1 MLTRSDIDDLKR
13 TFMPA
18 DPGADESP
26 HRNDI
31 PLPDG
36 PEDFGL
42 SPDSVRDGEAHQ
54 PTQQA
59 APLALITPPQ
69 WRGITIPPRR
79 WLATNRIPA
88 DDVAILSGDGGG
100 GKTTIALQLAV
111 SVAAELG
118 DWLGTTCETGP
129 VIFFSGEEPENE
141 MRRRLDRVARKRGL
155 EADEIENLHF
165 HFAEPDACTLGTGKP
180 NCPITPT
187 PLFESLHQ
195 AARDIRPAL
204 ILVDSNA
211 ATLGGNYLDRVHT
224 RTFAG
229 LFRRVARDVDCAV
242 LLLDHPSL
250 SGMTNGTGRAGNMD
264 WQNAVRAFF
273 YLRSVDNADGGKGRE
288 LEIMKTN
295 YGPPGEKQKLRWE
308 DGCYALES
316 SVPTPRQAAA
326 EQKIDDLFVR
336 LLAERNAQ
344 GRWVTPNKAVGY
356 APKELAAMPSA
367 EGCTAAALANA
378 MERLLVAKLI
388 TVETS
393 GPPTKQRQRLV
404 TTLPTT
410 LPTGN

>member
-1 MLTRSDIDDLKR
+1 MLTRSDIADLKR
-13 TFMPA
+13 PFLPSE
-18 DPGADESP
+18 PGDDESP
-26 HRNDI
+26 QRDDVPMPN
-31 PLPDG
+31 G

-42 SPDSVRDGEAHQ
+42 SADTDGEPNA
-54 PTQQA
+54 TA
-59 APLALITPPQ
+59 KARGPLTLICPSQ
-69 WRGITIPPRR
+69 WRDIPIPPMR

-100 GKTTIALQLAV
+100 GKTTTALQLAV
-111 SVAAELG
+111 SVAARLG
-118 DWLGTTCETGP
+118 DWLGTTCESGP

-141 MRRRLDRVARKRGL
+141 MRRRLARVASKRGV
-155 EADEIENLHF
+155 EADDIANLHF
-165 HFAEPDACTLGTGKP
+165 HFAEPDACILGTGKP
-180 NCPITPT
+180 SFPIAPT

-195 AARDIRPAL
+195 AAREIRPAL
-204 ILVDSNA
+204 IIVDSNA
-211 ATLGGNYLDRVHT
+211 ATLGGNYLDRVHA
-224 RTFAG
+224 RTFVG
-229 LFRRVARDVDCAV
+229 MFRRMARELDCAV

-295 YGPPGEKQKLRWE
+295 YGPCGEKQKLRWE
-308 DGCYALES
+308 DGCYVLES
-316 SVPTPRQAAA
+316 STPTPRMAAA
-326 EQKIDDLFVR
+326 ERKVDDLFLR

-356 APKELAAMPSA
+356 APKELAAMPTA
-367 EGCTAAALANA
+367 EGCTATALANA
-378 MERLLVAKLI
+378 MERLLAAQQI
-388 TVETS
+388 TVES
-393 GPPTKQRQRLV
+393 FGPLSRRRQRLI